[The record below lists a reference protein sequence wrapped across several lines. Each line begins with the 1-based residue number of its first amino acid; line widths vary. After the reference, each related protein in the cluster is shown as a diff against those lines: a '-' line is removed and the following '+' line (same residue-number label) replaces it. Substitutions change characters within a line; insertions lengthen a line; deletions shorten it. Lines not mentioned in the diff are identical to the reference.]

1 MPMRT
6 DMFLER
12 HLGPNEEE
20 IRKMLN
26 KIGASSLSELL
37 KETIPESIR
46 LEKPLEL
53 PEGVSEHEFSKHIH
67 LIGKENKVF
76 DTFIGLGY
84 HRSILPAVIQRNILE
99 NPGWYTAYTPYQ
111 AEIAQGRLEAL
122 FNFQTMI
129 CDLTGMEL
137 SNASLLDESTSAAE
151 AMTMLFGARTR
162 EQKNNKACQFF
173 VDENILPQTL
183 SLLNTRANPLGIN
196 IISGNPDGF
205 SYTSNF
211 FGSIFQY
218 PGKKGNIPD
227 INVWINNAKKEGVCT
242 VVAADIMSLVVLES
256 PGKFGAD
263 VVVGTT
269 QRFGIPL
276 GYGGPHAAFFATRER
291 YKRNIPG
298 RIIGQTVDLD
308 GNSALRMALQTRE
321 QHIKRDRAT
330 SNICTA
336 QVLLAVMAGMYAVY
350 HGPKGLMFIAEEI
363 HKNTSKLN
371 QNLESLGFIQNNS
384 HFFDTLQINIQSDSI
399 RSLAEASEINFYYPD
414 EKTVCIS
421 LNETTSEKDIEK
433 ITSIFESYAKKMLKK
448 VFLS

>member
-1 MPMRT
+1 MIMRT

-20 IRKMLN
+20 IKKMLN
-26 KIGASSLSELL
+26 KIGVSSLSELL
-37 KETIPESIR
+37 QETIPESIR
-46 LEKPLEL
+46 LKTKLEL
-53 PEGVSEHEFSKHIH
+53 PEGISEYEFSKHIH

-183 SLLNTRANPLGIN
+183 SLLNTRANPLGIV
-196 IISGNPDGF
+196 IISGNPDDF
-205 SYTSNF
+205 NYTPNF
-211 FGSIFQY
+211 FGAIFQY

-227 INVWINNAKKEGVCT
+227 IDIWINNAKKQGVCT
-242 VVAADIMSLVVLES
+242 VVAADIMSLVILES

-269 QRFGIPL
+269 Q
-276 GYGGPHAAFFATRER
+276 
-291 YKRNIPG
+291 
-298 RIIGQTVDLD
+298 
-308 GNSALRMALQTRE
+308 
-321 QHIKRDRAT
+321 
-330 SNICTA
+330 
-336 QVLLAVMAGMYAVY
+336 
-350 HGPKGLMFIAEEI
+350 
-363 HKNTSKLN
+363 
-371 QNLESLGFIQNNS
+371 
-384 HFFDTLQINIQSDSI
+384 
-399 RSLAEASEINFYYPD
+399 
-414 EKTVCIS
+414 
-421 LNETTSEKDIEK
+421 
-433 ITSIFESYAKKMLKK
+433 
-448 VFLS
+448 